1 MVIKEMLKMLPECKY
16 RIQCPYNG
24 FDEKTLRMKEGHPN
38 CKGNCNHPGR
48 SSFPCFASQGY
59 LPVCEVTLMYGRC
72 PDGKKL

>member
-1 MVIKEMLKMLPECKY
+1 MLPECKY
-16 RIQCPYNG
+16 RILCPYNG
-24 FDEKTLRMKEGHPN
+24 GIKEGHPD

-72 PDGKKL
+72 PEGLRPYVKN